1 MSDFVRKSDVLDLLY
16 GIFDKYKMSTDKNTS
31 IGKSF
36 GTDVFEE
43 IRNMPTAY
51 SVDKVVEE
59 LNELDVKAIKRYK
72 NGNFGDYEGTDYY
85 IKKSKAIE
93 IVKQC
98 CAYEAEQ
105 KLKEMESD

>member
-1 MSDFVRKSDVLDLLY
+1 MSDLIRKSDVLDLLY

-51 SVDKVVEE
+51 SVDEVVEE
-59 LNELDVKAIKRYK
+59 LESAENYYYDDKFDEEGDLVMFKSIEQSVAIK
-72 NGNFGDYEGTDYY
+72 
-85 IKKSKAIE
+85 
-93 IVKQC
+93 IVKQGG
-98 CAYEAEQ
+98 
-105 KLKEMESD
+105 KEILQ

>member
-1 MSDFVRKSDVLDLLY
+1 MSDLIRKSDVLDLLY

-51 SVDKVVEE
+51 DIDEVVEKLE
-59 LNELDVKAIKRYK
+59 EMKAYAVYEDINADTKWLD
-72 NGNFGDYEGTDYY
+72 
-85 IKKSKAIE
+85 KAIE
-93 IVKQC
+93 IVKHGGVG
-98 CAYEAEQ
+98 
-105 KLKEMESD
+105 KDVK

>member
-1 MSDFVRKSDVLDLLY
+1 MSDLIRKSDVLDLLY

-43 IRNMPTAY
+43 IRNIPTAY
-51 SVDKVVEE
+51 SVDEVVEE
-59 LNELDVKAIKRYK
+59 LKERSKEYNCGLRLYGKPEEMI
-72 NGNFGDYEGTDYY
+72 TDE
-85 IKKSKAIE
+85 AIE

-98 CAYEAEQ
+98 GVG
-105 KLKEMESD
+105 KEVY